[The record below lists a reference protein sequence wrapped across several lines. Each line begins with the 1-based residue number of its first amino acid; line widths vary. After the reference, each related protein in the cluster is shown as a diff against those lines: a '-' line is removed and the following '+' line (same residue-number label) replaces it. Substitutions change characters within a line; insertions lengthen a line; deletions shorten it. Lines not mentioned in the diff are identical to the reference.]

1 MADALSRVG
10 VVGCGAMG
18 AGIAEVSLRA
28 GLDVRVVVSSPGR
41 IGPASERILRALD
54 RAVAKGRM
62 TTEERTGAA
71 DRLRFAVD
79 PSELADR
86 QLVVEAV
93 AEDLETKRRVFKALD
108 AAVADPAAV
117 LASTTSSL
125 LVADLAEVTG
135 RPEAVVG
142 MHFFN
147 PVPVMPL
154 VEVVRSDRTGDATVD
169 RAESF
174 VVDLLGKE
182 VVRTQDRCGF
192 VVNALLVP
200 YLMAAVRMYERGVA
214 SAEDIDRGMTLGC
227 GHPMGPLAL
236 LDMIGID
243 TITAVARSMRENS
256 DDLVDEVP
264 PLLSRMVEDGRLG
277 RKAGRGFFRYD
288 GTAS

>member
-1 MADALSRVG
+1 MTTPATPPMPERP
-10 VVGCGAMG
+10 
-18 AGIAEVSLRA
+18 GIAEVSPRA
-28 GLDVRVVVSSPGR
+28 GLDVRVVVSSPDR

-79 PSELADR
+79 PAELADR

-93 AEDLETKRRVFKALD
+93 AEELKTERRVFKALD
-108 AAVADPAAV
+108 AAVTDPAA
-117 LASTTSSL
+117 A
-125 LVADLAEVTG
+125 
-135 RPEAVVG
+135 
-142 MHFFN
+142 
-147 PVPVMPL
+147 
-154 VEVVRSDRTGDATVD
+154 
-169 RAESF
+169 
-174 VVDLLGKE
+174 
-182 VVRTQDRCGF
+182 
-192 VVNALLVP
+192 
-200 YLMAAVRMYERGVA
+200 RMDERGA
-214 SAEDIDRGMTLGC
+214 AGAEDVDRGMTLGR

-243 TITAVARSMRENS
+243 TVTAVARSMRENS

-264 PLLSRMVEDGRLG
+264 PPLFRMVEDGRLG